1 MDPTIAADADQAGA
15 MRNDRQ
21 AEPRGFQSP
30 FDVQVPAG
38 CEGWE
43 EMYPHHA
50 LFGGDRRAFEESRF
64 WFQDGLHA
72 SEPLLPFGAALFDGA
87 VVALNQASARLFVVP
102 PSRGVEYRILLGYAY
117 VSPSPVT
124 DEDELARRAE
134 LFDRRGGFYY
144 AHWDEL
150 YEGWVDKVQAATS
163 ELQTLEV
170 PELPEFEDESIVT
183 EGRGLGSGYALL
195 RAYDEVL
202 DGADRILQF
211 HFEFLN
217 LGYGAYLSFYE
228 LCRQVFPEITE
239 QTIAKMVSGIDVLVL
254 RPDEE
259 LRRLARLAVDLGVG
273 EAVSSARDEDDLAA
287 LLHGSEA
294 GQQWLADLE
303 ETKDPWFYFSYGSSG
318 FYNHH
323 RSWIDDTTLPIRTIG
338 SYLARLRL
346 GEDISRSREAAVVE
360 RDRVTEEQRSSLA
373 GQLRERFDESLALAR
388 KVFPFVENHN
398 FYIDHRYLTIYWN
411 KLREFGALL
420 AARGYLEDLE
430 DVFFL
435 RRDEVR
441 TALEELRLDWSSGAG
456 VARGPNHWPPIVERR
471 KAIYREMR
479 AWAPPPALG
488 QVPDEV
494 TDPITVMLW
503 GITPERIEKW
513 LSADDDE
520 ALRGCPASPGTA
532 EGPARVLLGPEQ
544 LGELE
549 EGEILVASSTST
561 SWTPV
566 FDRIAAAVLD
576 TGGIMCHA
584 AIVAREYGLPAVVGT
599 GTATKRIK
607 TGDRLRVDAVNGV
620 VTIL

>member
-1 MDPTIAADADQAGA
+1 
-15 MRNDRQ
+15 
-21 AEPRGFQSP
+21 
-30 FDVQVPAG
+30 
-38 CEGWE
+38 
-43 EMYPHHA
+43 
-50 LFGGDRRAFEESRF
+50 
-64 WFQDGLHA
+64 
-72 SEPLLPFGAALFDGA
+72 
-87 VVALNQASARLFVVP
+87 
-102 PSRGVEYRILLGYAY
+102 

-150 YEGWVDKVQAATS
+150 YEGWVDKVEAATS

-323 RSWIDDTTLPIRTIG
+323 RSWIDDT
-338 SYLARLRL
+338 
-346 GEDISRSREAAVVE
+346 
-360 RDRVTEEQRSSLA
+360 
-373 GQLRERFDESLALAR
+373 
-388 KVFPFVENHN
+388 
-398 FYIDHRYLTIYWN
+398 
-411 KLREFGALL
+411 
-420 AARGYLEDLE
+420 
-430 DVFFL
+430 
-435 RRDEVR
+435 
-441 TALEELRLDWSSGAG
+441 
-456 VARGPNHWPPIVERR
+456 
-471 KAIYREMR
+471 
-479 AWAPPPALG
+479 PPP
-488 QVPDEV
+488 
-494 TDPITVMLW
+494 
-503 GITPERIEKW
+503 R
-513 LSADDDE
+513 
-520 ALRGCPASPGTA
+520 
-532 EGPARVLLGPEQ
+532 
-544 LGELE
+544 
-549 EGEILVASSTST
+549 
-561 SWTPV
+561 
-566 FDRIAAAVLD
+566 
-576 TGGIMCHA
+576 
-584 AIVAREYGLPAVVGT
+584 
-599 GTATKRIK
+599 
-607 TGDRLRVDAVNGV
+607 
-620 VTIL
+620 

>member
-1 MDPTIAADADQAGA
+1 MDPIVAANPDEEEAI
-15 MRNDRQ
+15 RIECK
-21 AEPRGFQSP
+21 AESRGFESP
-30 FDVQVPAG
+30 FDVRVPAG

-50 LFGGDRRAFEESRF
+50 LFGEDRRAFEESRF

-72 SEPLLPFGAALFDGA
+72 SEPLLPFGAALFDSSA
-87 VVALNQASARLFVVP
+87 VALNQVASRLFVQP

-117 VSPSPVT
+117 VSPNSVT
-124 DEDELARRAE
+124 DEEELARRAE

-144 AHWDEL
+144 EHWDEL
-150 YEGWVDKVQAATS
+150 YDRWVDKVEATTT

-170 PELPEFEDESIVT
+170 PELPEIEDESIVT
-183 EGRGLGSGYALL
+183 EGRGLGSSYALL
-195 RAYDEVL
+195 RAYDQVL
-202 DGADRILQF
+202 DGVDRILQF

-217 LGYGAYLSFYE
+217 LGYSAYLVFYE
-228 LCRQVFPEITE
+228 VCREAFPEISE

-259 LRRLARLAVDLGVG
+259 LRRLARLAVDLGVD
-273 EAVSSARDEDDLAA
+273 EAVRSAHDEGELAA
-287 LLHGSEA
+287 LLDGSEA
-294 GQQWLADLE
+294 GRQWLADFE
-303 ETKDPWFYFSYGSSG
+303 GTKDPWFYFSYGSSG
-318 FYNHH
+318 FYHHH
-323 RSWIDDTTLPIRTIG
+323 RSWIDDTTLPIRMIG
-338 SYLARLRL
+338 SYIARLGL
-346 GEDISRSREAAVVE
+346 GEDISRSREAAVAE
-360 RDRVTEEQRSSLA
+360 RERVTEEQRSLLPE
-373 GQLRERFDESLALAR
+373 QLRERFDESLALAR

-420 AARGYLEDLE
+420 AGRGYLGDVEDL
-430 DVFFL
+430 FFL

-441 TALEELRLDWSSGAG
+441 TALEELRVDWSSGAG
-456 VARGPNHWPPIVERR
+456 VPRGPRHWPAIVERR
-471 KAIYREMR
+471 KGIYREMR
-479 AWAPPPALG
+479 TSAPPPALG
-488 QVPDEV
+488 RVPDEI

-503 GITPERIEKW
+503 GITTERLEEW
-513 LSADDDE
+513 LSPDDAE
-520 ALRGCPASPGTA
+520 ALTGCPASPGVV
-532 EGPARVLLGPEQ
+532 EGPARVLLGTDQ

-549 EGEILVASSTST
+549 EGEILVAPSTST

-566 FDRIAAAVLD
+566 FHRIAAAVLD

-607 TGDRLRVDAVNGV
+607 TGDRLRVDASKGV

>member
-1 MDPTIAADADQAGA
+1 MDPTTAANPGESGA
-15 MRNDRQ
+15 MKTESQ
-21 AEPRGFQSP
+21 AEPRGFESP

-38 CEGWE
+38 CAGWE

-50 LFGGDRRAFEESRF
+50 LFGEDRRAFEESRF

-72 SEPLLPFGAALFDGA
+72 SEPLLPFGAALFDSCA
-87 VVALNQASARLFVVP
+87 VALNQASVRLFVVP
-102 PSRGVEYRILLGYAY
+102 PSRGIEYRIHLGYAY
-117 VSPSPVT
+117 VSPSSVT
-124 DEDELARRAE
+124 DEEELARRAE

-144 AHWDEL
+144 EHWDEL
-150 YEGWVDKVQAATS
+150 YDRWVDKVEAATS
-163 ELQTLEV
+163 ELQGLHV
-170 PELPEFEDESIVT
+170 PELPEIEDESIVT

-195 RAYDEVL
+195 RAYDQVL
-202 DGADRILQF
+202 DGVDRILQF

-217 LGYGAYLSFYE
+217 LGYGAYLVFYE
-228 LCRQVFPEITE
+228 LCREVFPEIAD

-273 EAVSSARDEDDLAA
+273 EAVSSARDEDELAA
-287 LLHGSEA
+287 LLDGSDA
-294 GQQWLADLE
+294 GQRWLAELE
-303 ETKDPWFYFSYGSSG
+303 ETKDPWFYFSYGSCG
-318 FYNHH
+318 FYHHH

-338 SYLARLRL
+338 SYIARLGL
-346 GEDISRSREAAVVE
+346 GEDISRSRDAAVAE
-360 RDRVTEEQRSSLA
+360 RERVTEEQRSLLA
-373 GQLRERFDESLALAR
+373 EPLRERFDESLALAR
-388 KVFPFVENHN
+388 QVFPFVENHN

-411 KLREFGALL
+411 KVREFGALL
-420 AARGYLEDLE
+420 AGRGYLEDVE

-441 TALEELRLDWSSGAG
+441 TALEELRVDWSSGAG
-456 VARGPNHWPPIVERR
+456 VARGPSHWPPIVERR
-471 KAIYREMR
+471 KAIYAEMR

-503 GITPERIEKW
+503 GITPERLEKW
-513 LSADDDE
+513 LSPDEGE

-532 EGPARVLLGPEQ
+532 EGPARVLFGPEQ

-549 EGEILVASSTST
+549 EGEILVAPSTST

-566 FDRIAAAVLD
+566 FHRIAGAVLD